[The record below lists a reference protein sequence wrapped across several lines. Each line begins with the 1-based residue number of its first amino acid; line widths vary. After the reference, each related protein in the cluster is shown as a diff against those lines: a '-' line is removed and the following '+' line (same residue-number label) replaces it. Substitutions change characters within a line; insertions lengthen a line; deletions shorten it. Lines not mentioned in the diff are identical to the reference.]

1 MKLYS
6 FSFKNEAIWSMIF
19 TLAGLGVGVFV
30 FLVVY
35 LMRSLI

>member
-1 MKLYS
+1 MKFYS

-30 FLVVY
+30 YLLVFLV
-35 LMRSLI
+35 RSLL